1 MSLFEN
7 VVGCLITP
15 HVIIGHIT
23 LVGILYGLAK
33 ATPDDVR
40 RLIARTVLKYE
51 IVRFLLWLFLPDDG
65 LTTALSLLFCLC
77 SRGSAD
83 STVVAAVYQTT
94 TVTTGR

>member
-1 MSLFEN
+1 MMSLFDN

-15 HVIIGHIT
+15 HVVIGHIT
-23 LVGILYGLAK
+23 LVGILYSLAK
-33 ATPDDVR
+33 ATQEDW
-40 RLIARTVLKYE
+40 LIARTVLKYE

-83 STVVAAVYQTT
+83 STVVAAVYQKT